1 MSQFKFIRE
10 VDYCKEEQTKLHKFT
25 QKKEESS
32 QFGVRIDFF
41 HNDLENGQLPFQRSQ
56 RADIGLSGEG
66 IWRRSWYSEERSEM
80 LL

>member
-1 MSQFKFIRE
+1 MSQFKFLRE

-32 QFGVRIDFF
+32 QFGVITLFLID
-41 HNDLENGQLPFQRSQ
+41 LANGQLSFQRSQ
-56 RADIGLSGEG
+56 GADIGLSGESF
-66 IWRRSWYSEERSEM
+66 WRRAWDSEERSEM

>member
-32 QFGVRIDFF
+32 QFGVRSD
-41 HNDLENGQLPFQRSQ
+41 
-56 RADIGLSGEG
+56 
-66 IWRRSWYSEERSEM
+66 
-80 LL
+80 

>member
-32 QFGVRIDFF
+32 QFGVR
-41 HNDLENGQLPFQRSQ
+41 NDYFIVLENGQLSFQRGQ
-56 RADIGLSGEG
+56 RADIRLSREG
-66 IWRRSWYSEERSEM
+66 VWRRAWDSEERSEM